1 MQQPAYFTFGI
12 SIETPPSIDGRVI
25 LTRNDEVAAVIDL
38 LSDAI
43 TRTVL
48 ITGTPG
54 VGKSLLAALVFQH
67 IQRQTQE
74 GIPGF
79 QHCVWLRLG
88 PRTTWPDL
96 VNALLNALQLPG
108 RQNNQISQHTD
119 LQVLYDALR
128 RPGQGVLIVLDQCEE
143 LFDRA
148 IESTN
153 QSSPYTTGVGLSSA
167 VRFLEMLQQDMGE
180 SRFLLT
186 CTKSPYGSDYRE
198 APGVREH
205 QVGGLTI
212 VEGINLL
219 QQKNSMGLQQDLSAV
234 WQRCSG
240 HTYALVLFSSLKN
253 LSGLSLHY
261 LLNSPLYQIL
271 WEGDI
276 TRNLAEAVVGFLS
289 PVQMSLMRALCLFRE
304 AIPLI
309 GLIEVVTG
317 ERGRLESDLQ
327 LYEQEIKTLV
337 NLGLIEQVRR
347 YDNEAGYQLHEIL
360 STYILSHYLES
371 EQRKA
376 SSYLSSSL
384 GVANQPGPLQ
394 ANQEARKIALAAGH
408 IRVANYYQRVAQQ
421 ITPPR
426 QKRTHPNEATPFL
439 AMLEHL
445 CLGWRWQAAYD
456 QLCALGMDEDLMR
469 WEIWHTLIGLYEM
482 LLPPTGSLKRRD
494 EGLVCSALGMVYSRL
509 GEFEQ
514 SRTYYTSALAIQ
526 QDMGDHQ
533 SMVITLINQGEFLRT
548 LGDLSLAR
556 ENLEQAHALMQSLNQ
571 PELTCVLNHNMAL
584 LCQQEGNQAQSQSY
598 FTQALQLAM
607 QMQDRERQAMIMTNL
622 GLLLCSQG
630 SYQDGL
636 TLLLSALPIRQA
648 LRDPG
653 VQNLLIFLGKI
664 EQRMGNTSF
673 ANLRQ
678 AAQADGTQEQVLQKL
693 TAMQQPGA
701 VPDTYQRA
709 PLIHG

>member
-12 SIETPPSIDGRVI
+12 SVETPPSIDGRAI
-25 LTRNDEVAAVIDL
+25 LARNDEATAIIDL
-38 LSDAI
+38 LNDTN

-54 VGKSLLAALVFQH
+54 SGKSLLATLVYQQIQH
-67 IQRQTQE
+67 QIQE
-74 GIPGF
+74 GQPYF
-79 QHCVWLRLG
+79 QRCIWLRLG
-88 PRTTWPDL
+88 SRTTWPDL
-96 VNALLNALQLPG
+96 VNALLSALQLPG
-108 RQNNQISQHTD
+108 RQNMQISQRYD
-119 LQVLYDALR
+119 LQTLYDALR

-148 IESTN
+148 IEPSS
-153 QSSPYTTGVGLSSA
+153 QSSPYTVGVGLSSA
-167 VRFLEMLQQDMGE
+167 VRFLEMLQQDLGE
-180 SRFLLT
+180 SRFILT

-198 APGVREH
+198 SPGVREH
-205 QVGGLTI
+205 QLGGLTI

-219 QQKNSMGLQQDLSAV
+219 QQKNAMGLQQDLSAV

-240 HTYALVLFSSLKN
+240 HVYALILFSSLKN

-289 PVQMSLMRALCLFRE
+289 PVQMSLMRALCLFKE
-304 AIPLI
+304 AISLAGI
-309 GLIEVVTG
+309 IEVVTG
-317 ERGRLESDLQ
+317 ERGRLESDLN
-327 LYEQEIKTLV
+327 LYEQEIKNLV
-337 NLGLIEQVRR
+337 SLGLIEQVRR
-347 YDNEAGYQLHEIL
+347 YNGETGYQLHEIL
-360 STYILSHYLES
+360 NTYILNHYLES

-384 GVANQPGPLQ
+384 GVANQPSSLQ

-408 IRVANYYQRVAQQ
+408 LRVAGYYQRVAQQ
-421 ITPPR
+421 TCPPR
-426 QKRTHPNEATPFL
+426 EQRVNPNEVVPFL

-445 CLGWRWQAAYD
+445 CLAWRWQTAYD
-456 QLCALGMDEDLMR
+456 QLYTLGLDEDLLR
-469 WEIWHTLIGLYEM
+469 WEIWHTQIKLYEM

-494 EGLVCSALGMVYSRL
+494 EGLVCSALGMIYSRL

-533 SMVITLINQGEFLRT
+533 SMAITLINQGEFLRT

-556 ENLEQAHALMQSLNQ
+556 QNFEQAHALLQSLDQ
-571 PELTCVLNHNMAL
+571 PELTCTLTHNMAL
-584 LCQQEGNQAQSQSY
+584 LYQQEGNQEQSLLYFIQS
-598 FTQALQLAM
+598 LQLAM
-607 QMQDRERQAMIMTNL
+607 QKQDRERQATILTNL
-622 GLLLCSQG
+622 GLLLCEQG
-630 SYQDGL
+630 RYQDGL
-636 TLLLSALPIRQA
+636 TLLFSVLPARQA
-648 LRDPG
+648 RRDPG
-653 VQNLLIFLGKI
+653 VQKLLIFLGKV
-664 EQRMGNTSF
+664 EQRMGNPAF

-678 AAQADGTQEQVLQKL
+678 AAQANGRQEQVLQKL
-693 TAMQQPGA
+693 MSDQQTEPTSNIPSG
-701 VPDTYQRA
+701 T
-709 PLIHG
+709 PLVRG